1 MLLYSA
7 LHLQLSDY
15 HRCVA
20 ATRTPEITHQVQI
33 YLSMYADKELFFSFL
48 VFRNLV
54 GCTHEL
60 LYLPVC
66 FIIEYYT
73 MA

>member
-7 LHLQLSDY
+7 LHFQLSDY

-33 YLSMYADKELFFSFL
+33 YLSMHADKETIFLFL
-48 VFRNLV
+48 IFRNLV

-60 LYLPVC
+60 FYLPLC
-66 FIIEYYT
+66 MIIEYYM